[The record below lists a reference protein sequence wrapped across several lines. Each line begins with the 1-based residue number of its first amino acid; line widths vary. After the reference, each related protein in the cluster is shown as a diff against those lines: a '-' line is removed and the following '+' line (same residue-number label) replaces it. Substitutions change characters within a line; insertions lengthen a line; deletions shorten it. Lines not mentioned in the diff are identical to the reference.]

1 MLIFASNRTAKIK
14 TERQFAFDERGDAKM
29 IHLSPRCI
37 LLTLLGL
44 CPMVHVCLLMLP
56 ATHSAPTVANCS
68 VSGRHRLD
76 ANGFTSRSLLVLS
89 VTVAAMGF
97 HVLQKMVV
105 AMGGADEVHDRTC
118 PRLYG

>member
-1 MLIFASNRTAKIK
+1 ML
-14 TERQFAFDERGDAKM
+14 
-29 IHLSPRCI
+29 HLSPQCI
-37 LLTLLGL
+37 LPTLLGL
-44 CPMVHVCLLMLP
+44 CPMVHACLLMLS
-56 ATHSAPTVANCS
+56 ATRSAPTVANCS
-68 VSGRHRLD
+68 VPGRHRLD
-76 ANGFTSRSLLVLS
+76 AYGFASRSLLVLP